1 MNFREHIELLKRK
14 LREHDPSE
22 FSSVWLL
29 KYVPTTYRFIR
40 KNVRTEIDQIDWDQV
55 TAALPR
61 RYQKRWMRYRRT
73 ARTPYENR
81 DELEMV
87 LGKYRDTLY
96 VFIASASPE
105 EEQVRH
111 KIAVALVRLSQR
123 GNVLATQ
130 ELVHLLRF
138 TVEDW
143 IDRYFSLR
151 RWRGAES
158 DIDGAIEGCIRRYR
172 YTGTFFGYLFK
183 TLEYSAYGLKPFH
196 SLDEYL
202 PGTDMRRVEVVG
214 QDPESGETRV
224 SGQIAV
230 MR

>member
-1 MNFREHIELLKRK
+1 MNFWEHIKVLTRK

-22 FSSVWLL
+22 FSSIWLL
-29 KYVPTTYRFIR
+29 RYVPTTYRFIR
-40 KNVRTEIDQIDWDQV
+40 KNVRTETDQIDWDQV

-81 DELEMV
+81 DELDMI

-105 EEQVRH
+105 EEQLRH

-123 GNVLATQ
+123 GNVLANQ

-138 TVEDW
+138 TVEAW

-183 TLEYSAYGLKPFH
+183 TLEYSAYGLKPLH
-196 SLDEYL
+196 SLDDFL
-202 PGTDMRRVEVVG
+202 PGTKMRRAEVVG
-214 QDPESGETRV
+214 RDPESGETRLY
-224 SGQIAV
+224 GQIAV
-230 MR
+230 IR

>member
-1 MNFREHIELLKRK
+1 
-14 LREHDPSE
+14 
-22 FSSVWLL
+22 
-29 KYVPTTYRFIR
+29 
-40 KNVRTEIDQIDWDQV
+40 
-55 TAALPR
+55 
-61 RYQKRWMRYRRT
+61 MRYRRT

-81 DELEMV
+81 DELDKV

-96 VFIASASPE
+96 VFIASSSLKE
-105 EEQVRH
+105 DQVRH
-111 KIAVALVRLSQR
+111 RVAVALVRLSQR

-158 DIDGAIEGCIRRYR
+158 ELDGAIEGCIRRYR

-196 SLDEYL
+196 SLDDFL
-202 PGTDMRRVEVVG
+202 PGTDRRRAEVVG
-214 QDPESGETRV
+214 RDPESGETRLY
-224 SGQIAV
+224 GQIAG